1 MSITRKLLKGMG
13 LTDEQVDTIIEAH
26 TETVD
31 GLKADVSRYKADA
44 GKLAGVQKEL
54 DELKAADGGYKK
66 KYEEE
71 HSAFETYKSAQT
83 AKETKAAK
91 TTAVRKYFESK
102 GITGK
107 GLEIAMRGAGAEI
120 DAAELDGEKL
130 KDTAALDA
138 LVTGDFA
145 GLVGKFINKGAGVET
160 PPGGGEEK
168 DFSKMTDA
176 EYFAYQRGLKKG

>member
-1 MSITRKLLKGMG
+1 MALTRKGLKAMG
-13 LTDEQVDTIIEAH
+13 LTDEQVDSVIELH
-26 TETVD
+26 TETIN
-31 GLKADVSRYKADA
+31 GLTTQRDEYK
-44 GKLAGVQKEL
+44 V
-54 DELKAADGGYKK
+54 AADKLPG
-66 KYEEE
+66 
-71 HSAFETYKSAQT
+71 
-83 AKETKAAK
+83 
-91 TTAVRKYFESK
+91 TAVRKYFESK

-145 GLVGKFINKGAGVET
+145 GLVGKIINKGAGVET
-160 PPGGGEEK
+160 PPDGGEEN

>member
-1 MSITRKLLKGMG
+1 MC
-13 LTDEQVDTIIEAH
+13 
-26 TETVD
+26 
-31 GLKADVSRYKADA
+31 VS
-44 GKLAGVQKEL
+44 
-54 DELKAADGGYKK
+54 
-66 KYEEE
+66 
-71 HSAFETYKSAQT
+71 
-83 AKETKAAK
+83 
-91 TTAVRKYFESK
+91 
-102 GITGK
+102 ITGK

-160 PPGGGEEK
+160 PPDGGEEK